1 MLAPVPKPIP
11 QPAIRRRRQD
21 GGVKLSLLTLPLL
34 CAALLSVGGQA
45 ATPGNIPALPPGQTV
60 PVPKPPAPKPTAA
73 PVPKAPLP
81 KPPLPKPPTPIPPA
95 IKPPPV
101 QTPPIQT
108 PPEIAPSTP
117 PRPQPAPPLVPLLPS
132 AAYQPSDP
140 LYARQWD
147 MTTIGMPQAWA
158 LLPDVVQ
165 KGGASK
171 AVPVIV
177 AVLDTGFVNSPELA
191 GRVVNG
197 YDFVHDPAR
206 AGDGDGR
213 DTDASGV
220 GQFAYHGEVVAN
232 IIAAAHDGRAMAG
245 INPTARI
252 VHVRVAGTDGLID
265 PQDLA
270 DGLRWAA
277 GIPVPGVPAN
287 PNPAKVL
294 NLSLFAD
301 FIPLTGCD
309 VRIQNAVSAVNAKGV
324 LIVVGAANDGAD
336 ASGYSPA
343 GCRNVLT
350 VTSATQGGTRPD
362 YANWGRSVAIAAP
375 GGETG
380 HGVPV
385 SSLSGP
391 GGERSPNGTSMAAPH
406 VAGVASLLL
415 SVRSRLTPTQLRALL
430 TRTATPFPGGR
441 CDPSPART
449 CGSGM
454 LNAVAAVQEALAS
467 SLGK

>member
-1 MLAPVPKPIP
+1 M
-11 QPAIRRRRQD
+11 
-21 GGVKLSLLTLPLL
+21 GVKLSLLTLPLL

-45 ATPGNIPALPPGQTV
+45 AAPGNIPALPPGQTA
-60 PVPKPPAPKPTAA
+60 PVPKPPAPKP
-73 PVPKAPLP
+73 
-81 KPPLPKPPTPIPPA
+81 PA
-95 IKPPPV
+95 VKPPPV
-101 QTPPIQT
+101 QTPSPQ
-108 PPEIAPSTP
+108 PLLEIAPTTP
-117 PRPQPAPPLVPLLPS
+117 PRPQTSPSLVPLPGAPPS
-132 AAYQPSDP
+132 IPTTPKPVPVSPAVYRPADP
-140 LYARQWD
+140 LFTRQWD

-158 LLPDVVQ
+158 LLPEVVQ
-165 KGGASK
+165 KGGLPRS
-171 AVPVIV
+171 VPVTV
-177 AVLDTGFVNSPELA
+177 AVLDTGFVASPELA

-197 YDFVHDPAR
+197 YDFVSDSAR
-206 AGDGDGR
+206 AGDGNGR

-232 IIAAAHDGRAMAG
+232 IIAAAHDGRGMAG
-245 INPTARI
+245 INPAARI
-252 VHVRVAGTDGLID
+252 VQVRVAGTDGLID

-277 GIPVPGVPAN
+277 GIPVSGVPAN

-301 FIPLTGCD
+301 FIPLTSCD
-309 VRIQNAVSAVNAKGV
+309 ARIQNAVSAVNARGA
-324 LIVVGAANDGAD
+324 LIVVGAANDGMD

-350 VTSATQGGTRPD
+350 VTSATQQGTRPD
-362 YANWGRSVAIAAP
+362 YANWGRSVALAAP

-406 VAGVASLLL
+406 VAGVASLLM
-415 SVRSRLTPTQLRALL
+415 SVRPRLTPTQLRTLL

-441 CDPSPART
+441 CDPAPDRT
-449 CGSGM
+449 CGSGT
-454 LNAVAAVQEALAS
+454 LNAAAAVREALAS

>member
-1 MLAPVPKPIP
+1 M
-11 QPAIRRRRQD
+11 
-21 GGVKLSLLTLPLL
+21 KLSLLTLPLL

-45 ATPGNIPALPPGQTV
+45 ATPGNIPALPPGQTL
-60 PVPKPPAPKPTAA
+60 PVPKPPAPKP
-73 PVPKAPLP
+73 PVVKPLP
-81 KPPLPKPPTPIPPA
+81 VQMPPA
-95 IKPPPV
+95 
-101 QTPPIQT
+101 QTPPIQ
-108 PPEIAPSTP
+108 PPLEIAPATP
-117 PRPQPAPPLVPLLPS
+117 LRPQTAPPLVPLPVVPPS
-132 AAYQPSDP
+132 ILTPPKPVAVPPAAYRPADP
-140 LYARQWD
+140 LFTRQWD

-158 LLPDVVQ
+158 LLPEIVK
-165 KGGASK
+165 KGGVSQTP
-171 AVPVIV
+171 PVTV

-197 YDFVHDPAR
+197 YDFVHDPVR
-206 AGDGDGR
+206 SGDGDGR

-220 GQFAYHGEVVAN
+220 GQLAYHGEVVAN
-232 IIAAAHDGRAMAG
+232 IIAAAHDGRGMAG

-252 VHVRVAGTDGLID
+252 VQVRVAGTDGLID

-270 DGLRWAA
+270 DGLLWAA
-277 GIPVPGVPAN
+277 GLAVPGVPAN

-309 VRIQNAVSAVNAKGV
+309 ARIQNAVSAVNAKGA

-350 VTSATQGGTRPD
+350 VTSATQQGTRPD

-415 SVRSRLTPTQLRALL
+415 SARPRLTPTQLRALL

-441 CDPSPART
+441 CDPAPART
-449 CGSGM
+449 CGSGT
-454 LNAVAAVQEALAS
+454 LNAAAAVREALAS

>member
-1 MLAPVPKPIP
+1 MLAPRSRLLP
-11 QPAIRRRRQD
+11 QPGIRHRRQTAV
-21 GGVKLSLLTLPLL
+21 VKLSALTLPLL
-34 CAALLSVGGQA
+34 CAALLNVEGQA
-45 ATPGNIPALPPGQTV
+45 AAPGTIPALPPGQTAPAPQA
-60 PVPKPPAPKPTAA
+60 PVPGPPAP
-73 PVPKAPLP
+73 
-81 KPPLPKPPTPIPPA
+81 
-95 IKPPPV
+95 
-101 QTPPIQT
+101 TPPNQS
-108 PPEIAPSTP
+108 PPEIVPSAPG
-117 PRPQPAPPLVPLLPS
+117 RPQPTPPLVPLPTTPQVRPTLPTTS
-132 AAYQPSDP
+132 QPRDP
-140 LYARQWD
+140 LYPRQWD

-158 LLPDVVQ
+158 LLPEAVKTVSP
-165 KGGASK
+165 SK
-171 AVPVIV
+171 TPPVTV

-213 DTDASGV
+213 DRDASGV

-232 IIAAAHDGRAMAG
+232 IIAAAHDGRGMAG
-245 INPTARI
+245 IHPSARI
-252 VHVRVAGTDGLID
+252 VQVRVAGVDGLID

-277 GIPVPGVPAN
+277 GLAVPGVPTN

-309 VRIQNAVSAVNAKGV
+309 ARIQNAVNAVTTRGA

-343 GCRNVLT
+343 GCRGVLT
-350 VTSATQGGTRPD
+350 VTSATQAGTRPA
-362 YANWGRSVAIAAP
+362 YANWGRSVALAAP

-406 VAGVASLLL
+406 VSGVASLIL
-415 SVRSRLTPTQLRALL
+415 SARPRLTPAQLQSLL
-430 TRTATPFPGGR
+430 TRTATPFPAGH
-441 CDPSPART
+441 CDPDPTRS
-449 CGSGM
+449 CGSGT
-454 LNAVAAVQEALAS
+454 LNAGAAVRTALAS

>member
-1 MLAPVPKPIP
+1 M
-11 QPAIRRRRQD
+11 
-21 GGVKLSLLTLPLL
+21 KLPLLTLPLL
-34 CAALLSVGGQA
+34 CAVLLSVGGQA
-45 ATPGNIPALPPGQTV
+45 AAPGNIPALPPGQTV
-60 PVPKPPAPKPTAA
+60 PVPKPP
-73 PVPKAPLP
+73 VP
-81 KPPLPKPPTPIPPA
+81 KPPAPRLPAVKS
-95 IKPPPV
+95 PPV
-101 QTPPIQT
+101 QTPAAQPL
-108 PPEIAPSTP
+108 PEIAPTTP
-117 PRPQPAPPLVPLLPS
+117 SRPQTAPPLVPLPGTALPS
-132 AAYQPSDP
+132 TPYQPSDP
-140 LYARQWD
+140 LYSRQWD
-147 MTTIGMPQAWA
+147 MTAIGMPQAWA
-158 LLPDVVQ
+158 LLPEVVQ
-165 KGGASK
+165 KGGIPK
-171 AVPVIV
+171 AAPVTV
-177 AVLDTGFVNSPELA
+177 AVLDTGLVNSPELA

-232 IIAAAHDGRAMAG
+232 IIAAAHDGRGMAG
-245 INPTARI
+245 INPAARI
-252 VHVRVAGTDGLID
+252 LHVRVAGTDGLID

-277 GIPVPGVPAN
+277 GLPVSGVPAN

-309 VRIQNAVSAVNAKGV
+309 ARIQNAVSAVDAKGA

-343 GCRNVLT
+343 GCRGVLT
-350 VTSATQGGTRPD
+350 VTSATQAGTRPD
-362 YANWGRSVAIAAP
+362 YANWGRSVALAAP

-391 GGERSPNGTSMAAPH
+391 GGERSPDGTSMAAPH

-415 SVRSRLTPTQLRALL
+415 SVRPRLTSAQLRALL
-430 TRTATPFPGGR
+430 TRTATPFPGER
-441 CDPSPART
+441 CDPAPART
-449 CGSGM
+449 CGSGT
-454 LNAVAAVQEALAS
+454 LNAAAAVREALAS

>member
-1 MLAPVPKPIP
+1 M
-11 QPAIRRRRQD
+11 
-21 GGVKLSLLTLPLL
+21 KLSLLTLPLL

-45 ATPGNIPALPPGQTV
+45 ATSGNIPALPPGQTL
-60 PVPKPPAPKPTAA
+60 PVPKPPAPKPPA
-73 PVPKAPLP
+73 VKPLP
-81 KPPLPKPPTPIPPA
+81 VQMPLA
-95 IKPPPV
+95 
-101 QTPPIQT
+101 QTPPTQ
-108 PPEIAPSTP
+108 PPLEIAPATP
-117 PRPQPAPPLVPLLPS
+117 LRPQTAPPLVPLPVVPPS
-132 AAYQPSDP
+132 IPTSPQPVPVPPAAYRPADP
-140 LYARQWD
+140 LFTRQWD

-158 LLPDVVQ
+158 LLPEVVQ
-165 KGGASK
+165 KGSLPNK
-171 AVPVIV
+171 SVPVTV

-197 YDFVHDPAR
+197 YDFVHDSAR
-206 AGDGDGR
+206 SGDGDGR
-213 DTDASGV
+213 DADASGV

-232 IIAAAHDGRAMAG
+232 IIAAAHDGRGMAG

-252 VHVRVAGTDGLID
+252 VQVRVAGTDGLID

-309 VRIQNAVSAVNAKGV
+309 ARIQNAVSAVNAKGV

-350 VTSATQGGTRPD
+350 VTSATQQGTRPD

-415 SVRSRLTPTQLRALL
+415 SARPRLTPAQLRALL
-430 TRTATPFPGGR
+430 IRTATPFPGGR
-441 CDPSPART
+441 CDPAPART
-449 CGSGM
+449 CGSGT
-454 LNAVAAVQEALAS
+454 LNAAAAVREALAS